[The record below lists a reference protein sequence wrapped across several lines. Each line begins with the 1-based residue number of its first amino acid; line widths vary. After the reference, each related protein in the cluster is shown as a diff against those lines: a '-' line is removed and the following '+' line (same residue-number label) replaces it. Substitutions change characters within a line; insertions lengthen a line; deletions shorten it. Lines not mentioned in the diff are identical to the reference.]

1 MTLAEEPKKKL
12 TAAEVERM
20 VDRLRG
26 VPAGAPSL
34 EEAKALQAAGWALVV
49 AYCRISDDAH
59 KRDGHGVEDQ
69 TRHCGRIA
77 ERGRMVVVHHYID
90 NDKSA
95 SKADVVRADFDNMIS
110 ALERGSTDHGYPVDG
125 VVCVADDR
133 LYRGAHAY
141 ERFVDSFTGRPDRVY
156 ADETGRHDL
165 YGDGAEYRGLLGVAA
180 SRSETKKKKRRA
192 RLNHLARAERGEP
205 VSGRRPFGWNEDKL
219 TLHPGESAVVRQGV
233 LDLLAGKSITTV
245 TWNFIESGF
254 STTLGNSWQL
264 QTVKQILRNPRI
276 CGYRK
281 LKGELVSDAQG
292 QPVVGKWEA
301 IVTPKEWYAVTALL
315 EKQRSAAGWNGS
327 GDSPRTPRKYL
338 LTGLLR
344 CGKKLEDGRTCNT
357 KMHGAPARETHKYR
371 CRSVLDGGCDK
382 LSRQGPA
389 IDKLITQ
396 LVLAKL
402 EMRNAERKPVEDSW
416 DGEPTLEAAQRRK
429 SALED
434 RWHAEEISDSSFFS
448 LLKKEEA
455 EIKRLSIER
464 KAWDARQETRRHGI
478 KDVRAQW
485 ENGEMDLQQKR
496 AVIFDALEAVIVL
509 PGVKGSHKFDPN
521 TIIPVWKEEEAL

>member
-1 MTLAEEPKKKL
+1 MTQLDQPPRKKL
-12 TAAEVERM
+12 TAAEVERL
-20 VDRLRG
+20 VERLRG

-34 EEAKALQAAGWALVV
+34 EEALALRAEGWHLLL

-77 ERGRMVVVHHYID
+77 GHVRGVVVHHYID

-95 SKADVVRADFDNMIS
+95 SKADVTRDDFDKMVE
-110 ALERGSTDHGYPVDG
+110 ALERGATESGYPVDG

-141 ERFVDSFTGRPDRVY
+141 ERFVDSFTSHPNRVY
-156 ADETGRHDL
+156 ADDTGRHDL

-180 SRSETKKKKRRA
+180 ARSETKKKKKRRA

-205 VSGRRPFGWNEDKL
+205 VAGRRPFGWNDDKL
-219 TLHPGESAVVRQGV
+219 TLHPEESKVVRQGV
-233 LDLLAGKSITTV
+233 TDLLAGKSITTV
-245 TWNFIESGF
+245 TWNFVESGL
-254 STTLGNSWQL
+254 TTTMGNGWQL
-264 QTVKQILRNPRI
+264 QTVKQILRNPRT

-281 LKGELVSDAQG
+281 LNGELVADAEG
-292 QPVVGKWEA
+292 NPVVGKWKPIA
-301 IVTPKEWYAVTALL
+301 TPKEWYAVTAIL
-315 EKQRSAAGWNGS
+315 EKNRSAGGWDGS
-327 GDSPRTPRKYL
+327 GDGKRTPRKYL

-344 CGKKLEDGRTCNT
+344 CGKKLEDGRTCNA
-357 KMHGAPARETHKYR
+357 KMHGAPARKTHKYR

-402 EMRNAERKPVEDSW
+402 EKRNAEREPVEEAW
-416 DGEPTLEAAQRRK
+416 TEEPKLEAAQRRK
-429 SALED
+429 TALEEQ
-434 RWHAEEISDSSFFS
+434 WHAEEISDSTFFS

-455 EIKRLSIER
+455 EVKRLTNER
-464 KAWDARQETRRHGI
+464 RAWAARQETRRHAVT
-478 KDVRAQW
+478 DVRAQW
-485 ENGEMDLQQKR
+485 KDMDLQQKR
-496 AVIFDALEAVIVL
+496 TVIFDALEAVIVL
-509 PGVKGSHKFDPN
+509 PGVKGSHTFDPD
-521 TIIPVWKEEEAL
+521 TIVPVWKEEDAS

>member
-1 MTLAEEPKKKL
+1 MTLVDPQPKKKL
-12 TAAEVERM
+12 TAAEVERL
-20 VDRLRG
+20 VERLRG
-26 VPAGAPSL
+26 VPTGAPSL
-34 EEAKALQAAGWALVV
+34 EEAKALRAEGWHLLL

-77 ERGRMVVVHHYID
+77 GHMHGIVIHHYID

-95 SKADVVRADFDNMIS
+95 SKANVTRDDFDKMIE
-110 ALERGSTDHGYPVDG
+110 ALERGSTEHGYPVDG

-141 ERFVDSFTGRPDRVY
+141 ERFVDSFTAHPDRVY
-156 ADETGRHDL
+156 ADDTGRHDL

-205 VSGRRPFGWNEDKL
+205 VSGRRPFGWNDDKL
-219 TLHPGESAVVRQGV
+219 TLNPEESKVVRQGV
-233 LDLLAGKSITTV
+233 TDLLAGKSITTV
-245 TWNFIESGF
+245 TWNFVESGL
-254 STTLGNSWQL
+254 TTTMGNSWQL

-281 LKGELVSDAQG
+281 MNGELVTDAEG
-292 QPVVGKWEA
+292 NPVVGKWEPIA
-301 IVTPKEWYAVTALL
+301 TPKEWYAVTALL
-315 EKQRSAAGWNGS
+315 EKNRSAGGWDGS
-327 GDSPRTPRKYL
+327 GDGVRTPRKYL

-344 CGKKLEDGRTCNT
+344 CGKKLEDGRTCNA
-357 KMHGAPARETHKYR
+357 KMHGAPARKTHKYR

-389 IDKLITQ
+389 IDKLIKE

-402 EMRNAERKPVEDSW
+402 EKRNAERQ
-416 DGEPTLEAAQRRK
+416 PTEEAWADERKLEAAQRRK
-429 SALED
+429 TALEEQ
-434 RWHAEEISDSSFFS
+434 WHAEEISDSTFFS

-455 EIKRLSIER
+455 EIKCLSNDR
-464 KAWDARQETRRHGI
+464 KAWAARQEKEKHRIT
-478 KDVRAQW
+478 DARAEW
-485 ENGEMDLQQKR
+485 KRMDLQQKR
-496 AVIFDALEAVIVL
+496 GTIFDALEAVIVL
-509 PGVKGSHKFDPN
+509 PGVKGSHKFDPE
-521 TIIPVWKEEEAL
+521 TIIPVWKDEEAS

>member
-1 MTLAEEPKKKL
+1 MTQLDQPPRKKL
-12 TAAEVERM
+12 TAAEVERL
-20 VDRLRG
+20 VGRLRG

-34 EEAKALQAAGWALVV
+34 EEALALRAEGWHLLL
-49 AYCRISDDAH
+49 AYCRMSDDAH

-77 ERGRMVVVHHYID
+77 RHVRGVVVHHYID

-95 SKADVVRADFDNMIS
+95 SKADVTRDDFDKMVE
-110 ALERGSTDHGYPVDG
+110 ALERGATESGYPVDG

-141 ERFVDSFTGRPDRVY
+141 ERFVDSFTSHPNRVY
-156 ADETGRHDL
+156 ADDTGRHDL

-180 SRSETKKKKRRA
+180 ARSETKKKKRRA

-205 VSGRRPFGWNEDKL
+205 VAGRRPFGWNDDKL
-219 TLHPGESAVVRQGV
+219 TLHPEESKVVRQGV
-233 LDLLAGKSITTV
+233 TDLLAGKSITTV
-245 TWNFIESGF
+245 TWNFVESGL
-254 STTLGNSWQL
+254 TTTMGNGWQL

-281 LKGELVSDAQG
+281 LNGELVADAEG
-292 QPVVGKWEA
+292 NPVVGKWKPIA
-301 IVTPKEWYAVTALL
+301 TPKEWYAVTAIL
-315 EKQRSAAGWNGS
+315 EKNRSAGGWDGS
-327 GDSPRTPRKYL
+327 GDGKRTPRKYL

-344 CGKKLEDGRTCNT
+344 CGKKLEDGRTCNA
-357 KMHGAPARETHKYR
+357 KMHGAPARKTHKYR

-389 IDKLITQ
+389 IDKLIAQ

-402 EMRNAERKPVEDSW
+402 EKRNAEREPVEEAW
-416 DGEPTLEAAQRRK
+416 TEEPKLEAAQRRK
-429 SALED
+429 TALEEQ
-434 RWHAEEISDSSFFS
+434 WHAEEISDSTFFS

-455 EIKRLSIER
+455 EVKRLTNER
-464 KAWDARQETRRHGI
+464 KAWAARQETRRHAVT
-478 KDVRAQW
+478 DVRAQW
-485 ENGEMDLQQKR
+485 KDMDLQQKR
-496 AVIFDALEAVIVL
+496 TVIFGALEAVIVL
-509 PGVKGSHKFDPN
+509 PGVKGSHTFDPD
-521 TIIPVWKEEEAL
+521 TIVPLWKEEDAS